1 MNKRLTIYMTYNKN
15 GIIDDYIVYMLKQLV
30 NVSSDIIVVSNKK
43 LKQREKEKIA
53 FVSEYIERGNEKFD
67 VGAYS
72 QVIKEL
78 YDKRQIYEYDELVLI
93 NDSVFGPF
101 FDLNDMFS
109 AMDRRKGLDFWGI
122 TKRGRSDFDGGAGV
136 YPEHIQS
143 YFYAFRKSIISQD
156 AFKEYWQQVVDEIS
170 DFRSAILNYEFKLTE
185 HFEKLGFK
193 WDTYCD
199 CNDYIGNNIN
209 RNFSPYHY
217 STYELIKDKRCPF
230 LKRKLFTGDFVNKEY
245 TDAVDLKNAYNF
257 IKDNT
262 DYDLNLIWDYVLR
275 EYELSSIMNAMQ
287 MVEIIDKP
295 IQEEN
300 ESKDKAELFFFIK
313 RDDER
318 LSYIEQKANENVLNN
333 INDERYLGSIKS
345 LFNNDSRLGV
355 LIPPMK
361 TFGKVSLSLSHSWIN
376 LNVFEKMKDKLEITV
391 PYLLDKAPVYQ
402 INGLVCRKELLSND
416 VIKLLELDKTG
427 TILQMIPLIAQEKGY
442 YTKQVITK
450 DYVATQI
457 YNLTGMLSVLGE
469 KISDNARNYSV
480 REMTDQLM
488 EEKIKH
494 FLVSAKKVYIYGA
507 GELACRVAEIAKKYC
522 NLRGILVSNKRSNLS
537 NICGIQVMQYSE
549 LKYKDIDVIVAVG
562 KKNNRNIERILKD
575 DNIKNILYVD

>member
-1 MNKRLTIYMTYNKN
+1 MGITIEELKKLDKNTYQ
-15 GIIDDYIVYMLKQLV
+15 IIDIRDENEIAHGAIPGAVATPADSIEG
-30 NVSSDIIVVSNKK
+30 NENIDFSKK
-43 LKQREKEKIA
+43 L
-53 FVSEYIERGNEKFD
+53 
-67 VGAYS
+67 
-72 QVIKEL
+72 VICC
-78 YDKRQIYEYDELVLI
+78 
-93 NDSVFGPF
+93 S
-101 FDLNDMFS
+101 
-109 AMDRRKGLDFWGI
+109 
-122 TKRGRSDFDGGAGV
+122 RGRFSVEVAEGLEEKGMDAVSLEGGYIAWLLDAMQQEEEV
-136 YPEHIQS
+136 DICKDVELSIRKK
-143 YFYAFRKSIISQD
+143 FRKSIWCK
-156 AFKEYWQQVVDEIS
+156 FTK
-170 DFRSAILNYEFKLTE
+170 AINQ
-185 HFEKLGFK
+185 
-193 WDTYCD
+193 
-199 CNDYIGNNIN
+199 
-209 RNFSPYHY
+209 
-217 STYELIKDKRCPF
+217 YELVKPGDRIAVCISGGKDSMLMAKLFQELKIHNKFDFEVKF
-230 LKRKLFTGDFVNKEY
+230 LVMDPGYSPANRKVIEENARKLNIPITIFESDIFDSVYNIEKSPCYLCARMRRGHLYHFAQELGCNKIALGHHYDDVIETILMGMLY
-245 TDAVDLKNAYNF
+245 GAQIQTMMPKLHSTNF
-257 IKDNT
+257 
-262 DYDLNLIWDYVLR
+262 
-275 EYELSSIMNAMQ
+275 
-287 MVEIIDKP
+287 
-295 IQEEN
+295 
-300 ESKDKAELFFFIK
+300 
-313 RDDER
+313 DER

-361 TFGKVSLSLSHSWIN
+361 TFGKVSLSLSHSWAN

-488 EEKIKH
+488 EEKIKY

-507 GELACRVAEIAKKYC
+507 GELACRVVEIAKKYC
-522 NLRGILVSNKRSNLS
+522 NLRGILVSDKRSNLS
-537 NICGIQVMQYSE
+537 NIYGIQVMQYSE

>member
-1 MNKRLTIYMTYNKN
+1 M
-15 GIIDDYIVYMLKQLV
+15 
-30 NVSSDIIVVSNKK
+30 
-43 LKQREKEKIA
+43 
-53 FVSEYIERGNEKFD
+53 
-67 VGAYS
+67 
-72 QVIKEL
+72 
-78 YDKRQIYEYDELVLI
+78 
-93 NDSVFGPF
+93 
-101 FDLNDMFS
+101 
-109 AMDRRKGLDFWGI
+109 
-122 TKRGRSDFDGGAGV
+122 
-136 YPEHIQS
+136 
-143 YFYAFRKSIISQD
+143 
-156 AFKEYWQQVVDEIS
+156 
-170 DFRSAILNYEFKLTE
+170 TE

-488 EEKIKH
+488 EEKIKY

-507 GELACRVAEIAKKYC
+507 GELACRVVEIAKKYC
-522 NLRGILVSNKRSNLS
+522 NLRGILVSDKRSNLS
-537 NICGIQVMQYSE
+537 NIYGIQVMQYSE

>member
-1 MNKRLTIYMTYNKN
+1 MEEIY
-15 GIIDDYIVYMLKQLV
+15 
-30 NVSSDIIVVSNKK
+30 
-43 LKQREKEKIA
+43 R
-53 FVSEYIERGNEKFD
+53 
-67 VGAYS
+67 
-72 QVIKEL
+72 
-78 YDKRQIYEYDELVLI
+78 
-93 NDSVFGPF
+93 
-101 FDLNDMFS
+101 
-109 AMDRRKGLDFWGI
+109 
-122 TKRGRSDFDGGAGV
+122 GGAD
-136 YPEHIQS
+136 YWLTNED
-143 YFYAFRKSIISQD
+143 KS
-156 AFKEYWQQVVDEIS
+156 
-170 DFRSAILNYEFKLTE
+170 
-185 HFEKLGFK
+185 
-193 WDTYCD
+193 
-199 CNDYIGNNIN
+199 
-209 RNFSPYHY
+209 
-217 STYELIKDKRCPF
+217 
-230 LKRKLFTGDFVNKEY
+230 NKEY
-245 TDAVDLKNAYNF
+245 TDAADLKNAYNF
-257 IKDNT
+257 IKNNT

-275 EYELSSIMNAMQ
+275 EYELFSIMNAMQ
-287 MVEIIDKP
+287 MVEVIDEP
-295 IQEEN
+295 VQEEY
-300 ESKDKAELFFFIK
+300 EYKDKAELFFFIK
-313 RDDER
+313 KDDEK
-318 LSYIEQKANENVLNN
+318 LSYIEQKANENVLKN

-522 NLRGILVSNKRSNLS
+522 NLRGILVSDKRSNLS

>member
-1 MNKRLTIYMTYNKN
+1 MLEELLNKEKPDMILVHGDTTSAYAAALSAFYHNIPVGHVEAGLRTYNMHSPFPEEFNRQSIDLVSDILFAPTQYAKDMLLSEKKGENKIFVTGNTVIDALKTTVCKSYNITECCEDDKLILLTAHRRENIGEPMKNIFSAVNKITEDYPEIKVIYPVHKNPKIREIANQFFANNSKVKMIEPMDVYDFHNVMNKSYLILTDSG
-15 GIIDDYIVYMLKQLV
+15 GI
-30 NVSSDIIVVSNKK
+30 
-43 LKQREKEKIA
+43 
-53 FVSEYIERGNEKFD
+53 
-67 VGAYS
+67 
-72 QVIKEL
+72 
-78 YDKRQIYEYDELVLI
+78 
-93 NDSVFGPF
+93 
-101 FDLNDMFS
+101 
-109 AMDRRKGLDFWGI
+109 
-122 TKRGRSDFDGGAGV
+122 
-136 YPEHIQS
+136 
-143 YFYAFRKSIISQD
+143 
-156 AFKEYWQQVVDEIS
+156 
-170 DFRSAILNYEFKLTE
+170 
-185 HFEKLGFK
+185 
-193 WDTYCD
+193 
-199 CNDYIGNNIN
+199 
-209 RNFSPYHY
+209 
-217 STYELIKDKRCPF
+217 
-230 LKRKLFTGDFVNKEY
+230 
-245 TDAVDLKNAYNF
+245 
-257 IKDNT
+257 
-262 DYDLNLIWDYVLR
+262 
-275 EYELSSIMNAMQ
+275 
-287 MVEIIDKP
+287 
-295 IQEEN
+295 
-300 ESKDKAELFFFIK
+300 
-313 RDDER
+313 
-318 LSYIEQKANENVLNN
+318 
-333 INDERYLGSIKS
+333 YLGSIKS

-376 LNVFEKMKDKLEITV
+376 LNVFEKMKDKLGITV

-522 NLRGILVSNKRSNLS
+522 NLRGILVSDKRSNLS

>member
-1 MNKRLTIYMTYNKN
+1 MYRSAIYVVYDKDN
-15 GIIDDYIVYMLKQLV
+15 IIDRYVGYFLNQLKSCVDEIYVVVNSKEIIRGMENFEAATKVYY
-30 NVSSDIIVVSNKK
+30 
-43 LKQREKEKIA
+43 RE
-53 FVSEYIERGNEKFD
+53 NEGYD
-67 VGAYS
+67 VGAFKDAI
-72 QVIKEL
+72 VNFIGIEKI
-78 YDKRQIYEYDELVLI
+78 RTYDEVLLI
-93 NDSVFGPF
+93 NDSFFGPF

-488 EEKIKH
+488 EEKIKY

-507 GELACRVAEIAKKYC
+507 GELACRVVEIAKKYC
-522 NLRGILVSNKRSNLS
+522 NLRGILVSDKRSNLS
-537 NICGIQVMQYSE
+537 NIYGIQVMQYSE